1 MAEDNK
7 SIYDAL
13 AGDDQGGVTSSG
25 VVVMR
30 PRASSA
36 EDGETLSSIFNE
48 DVLLVSVQEQDVNL
62 GVVANLEAIEPH
74 FRSERRN
81 VIVLPDVPAT
91 DLPDKLEDMLQ
102 ARMHWDF
109 TPDLTALKRDLAE
122 TMETVSTVLDMSQ
135 PIRLVLLHTKGVK
148 VDPAKW
154 HKDEHLQEGSVR
166 CLRALTGSGPDV
178 ALRDKFRQ
186 VAGTK
191 KPRFEV
197 DEYVSSPIGI
207 SVFDGK
213 HDVHRTPG
221 IESSDDKPVTRWA
234 YIVSGMAR
242 KPL

>member
-1 MAEDNK
+1 MAEENN

-13 AGDDQGGVTSSG
+13 ADDDQGMSTSSG
-25 VVVMR
+25 DVVIR
-30 PRASSA
+30 PHVSA
-36 EDGETLSSIFNE
+36 AKDGETLAAIFND
-48 DVLLVSVQEQDVNL
+48 DVLLVSVQEQEVNL
-62 GVVANLEAIEPH
+62 AAVANLEAVEPH
-74 FRSERRN
+74 FKSDRRN

-91 DLPDKLEDMLQ
+91 DLPDKLEQMLQ
-102 ARMHWDF
+102 TRMRWDF
-109 TPDLTALKRDLAE
+109 TPDLTALKQDLAE

-135 PIRLVLLHTKGVK
+135 PIRFVLLHTKGVK

-197 DEYVSSPIGI
+197 DEYASAPIGI

-221 IESSDDKPVTRWA
+221 IESADDAPVTRWA